1 MAYTDAQKEM
11 LTRDMVTF
19 YNGIG
24 CMTVSAFGVVLGE
37 GTKRV
42 KRSMGVSGGDS
53 LQSMVHADLSDSAS
67 KARECVALFGAAAE
81 ALLVKYKKDIVRK
94 CVRRHYLLV
103 KCKKDIVRKC
113 VTSIFC

>member
-1 MAYTDAQKEM
+1 MKEVQRA
-11 LTRDMVTF
+11 LA
-19 YNGIG
+19 NP
-24 CMTVSAFGVVLGE
+24 VSAFGVVLGE

-94 CVRRHYLLV
+94 CV
-103 KCKKDIVRKC
+103 
-113 VTSIFC
+113 